1 MSEIVIVNRWNGAV
15 IVKGEAESIKALLT
29 TLWRDA
35 NLQDANL
42 QDANLQDAN
51 LRDANLQGAHLQ
63 GANLQGANLQ
73 DANLQGAHLQG
84 ANLRDANLQDANLQG
99 AHLQDANLRDANL
112 RDANLQGAHLQGANL
127 QGANLDYSAW
137 PLQCSSTKAILD
149 DRLKAQLLYHA
160 LCLVGDSVVIPEEMK
175 TFVNSNFH
183 RIGECPKL

>member
-51 LRDANLQGAHLQ
+51 LRDANLQ
-63 GANLQGANLQ
+63 
-73 DANLQGAHLQG
+73 
-84 ANLRDANLQDANLQG
+84 DANLQDANLQ
-99 AHLQDANLRDANL
+99 DANLK
-112 RDANLQGAHLQGANL
+112 GAHLQGANL

>member
-51 LRDANLQGAHLQ
+51 LK
-63 GANLQGANLQ
+63 
-73 DANLQGAHLQG
+73 
-84 ANLRDANLQDANLQG
+84 
-99 AHLQDANLRDANL
+99 
-112 RDANLQGAHLQGANL
+112 GAHLQGANL